1 MLHTD
6 AAETATGKIL
16 ETPSGTPVVLPGPD
30 GEVGTQDDVLR
41 SYFVGDVDL
50 VVRTGISG
58 FGSAFPP
65 AAIRSGIAA
74 LPLAV
79 AEPFGQGTP
88 IAFAVGA
95 SDGARVPVTGN
106 PVDPPSLSGV
116 AILALAFGDLD
127 GDGVIGV
134 TLLDGNALDAPLEE
148 EELRPLGR
156 RFAPAIGGR
165 ASGELFVAAGGPEG
179 AELLVAVG
187 AAAYAG
193 PFRPQH
199 WNGNVP
205 DGPMVMTQL
214 PFLPRT
220 KPEDVIDGNA
230 PGPADPDALAGVEVE
245 AAYLPA
251 PAHPVV
257 RESFTIRPA
266 RPDPS
271 LDFARARAGELARF
285 GLARVPSAATYRSLP
300 GRPLRP
306 GLDGSGARAV
316 YEVLQQLHL
325 PDDGGAGTL
334 VARVVPLDRLGNVA
348 DVAGARSVTLRA
360 GGGVAIVAP
369 DGDGDPSQETF
380 DVTSARGVAVT
391 LDDAGAEGFD
401 DPDGFL
407 DVDSAEGLHRLEI
420 YLPDAD
426 VDDSGFVDAADVALV
441 EAAED
446 AELGDAAYDPR
457 LDLSGN
463 GRIRG
468 EDVALVQAQL
478 GESVPVP

>member
-1 MLHTD
+1 MLHQD
-6 AAETATGKIL
+6 TGDPAGGGLL
-16 ETPSGTPVVLPGPD
+16 ETPSGTPGILAGPD
-30 GEVGTQDDVLR
+30 DLFGTDDDVPC
-41 SYFVGDVDL
+41 SYCFGDVDL
-50 VVRTGISG
+50 VVRTGIGS

-65 AAIRSGIAA
+65 QAIRSGFAA

-88 IAFAVGA
+88 IPFVVGA
-95 SDGARVPVTGN
+95 SDGSERPAAGN
-106 PVDPPSLSGV
+106 PVSPPSLV
-116 AILALAFGDLD
+116 DVPILALAFGDLD

-156 RFAPAIGGR
+156 RFAPSSGGR
-165 ASGELFVAAGGPEG
+165 ASGELFVAAGGPAG

-193 PFRPQH
+193 PFRAQH
-199 WNGNVP
+199 FGGKVP

-214 PFLPRT
+214 PFRPRT
-220 KPEDVIDGNA
+220 EPDAVIDGAA
-230 PGPADPDALAGVEVE
+230 PGAADPDALAGVQVE
-245 AAYLPA
+245 EAYLPD
-251 PAHPVV
+251 PAHGTVG
-257 RESFTIRPA
+257 ESFTLRPMK
-266 RPDPS
+266 PDPS
-271 LDFARARAGELARF
+271 LDFARAHAGELARF
-285 GLARVPSAATYRSLP
+285 GLARVPSPANYRSLP

-306 GLDGSGARAV
+306 GLDGAGARAV

-325 PDDGGAGTL
+325 PDDGGASTL
-334 VARVVPLDRLGNVA
+334 TARILPLDRLGNVA
-348 DVAGARSVTLRA
+348 DVPAARSVTLRA
-360 GGGVAIVAP
+360 GGGVAILAP
-369 DGDGDPSQETF
+369 DGDGDPAQETF
-380 DVTSARGVAVT
+380 PAANARGVAVV
-391 LDDAGAEGFD
+391 LGDASGGSFD

-407 DVDSAEGLHRLEI
+407 DVESAEGLHRLEI

-441 EAAED
+441 AAAED
-446 AELGDAAYDPR
+446 AVLGDPAYDPR

-468 EDVALVQAQL
+468 EDVALVEDQL
-478 GESVPVP
+478 GGSVPVP